1 MKKVSEKTFVIVIFG
16 LTFILAIFLID
27 NGFVVRFVHANTN
40 ENSHGKKVLK
50 IFETKEPEYQNL
62 SLEEIDRRI
71 NSFFSYLDEQ
81 QYVKSCK
88 FLSGSK
94 QQFEKI
100 FKILTANPPSVPRET
115 DSIDRL
121 LTNVFYF
128 YRLLGK
134 ERIGL
139 VKDILK
145 NESDI
150 IEPLMHTFYLLFTTG
165 NEYFVL
171 KSARSSIEQLYVYA
185 CFFLETFGGRSYL
198 LRRDSKIRILTSYYC
213 VLIIDQANIH
223 GVNSNGLDIR
233 PQIKLVLD
241 DITHQIG
248 LNYKNHYFIK
258 LETLSKKY
266 RLS

>member
-1 MKKVSEKTFVIVIFG
+1 MKKVFEKTFGIVIFG
-16 LTFILAIFLID
+16 LSLILAIFFIY
-27 NGFVVRFVHANTN
+27 NRFEVRSAHANTN
-40 ENSHGKKVLK
+40 ESSYEKKVVK

-81 QYVKSCK
+81 QYVKSYK
-88 FLSGSK
+88 FLCGSK
-94 QQFEKI
+94 QQFEQLLKVLI
-100 FKILTANPPSVPRET
+100 ANPPSVPRET

-121 LTNVFYF
+121 LKNVFYF

-134 ERIGL
+134 EKLGL
-139 VKDILK
+139 AKDILK

-150 IEPLMHTFYLLFTTG
+150 IEPLMHTFYMLFTSG
-165 NEYFVL
+165 NEYAIL

-198 LRRDSKIRILTSYYC
+198 LRRDSKVRILILYYC

-233 PQIKLVLD
+233 PHIKLVLD

-248 LNYKNHYFIK
+248 LNYKNQYFMK
-258 LETLSKKY
+258 LETLRKKY